1 MDIRLTKLSAGDF
14 PAIWQ
19 ILSESFPPEERRTEE
34 GQRRLLEE
42 TAAYQVYGYRK
53 KDELQAILASWKFD
67 EFIFIEHFAVRQSI
81 RGGGLGGRMLQAF
94 LAECDRPVLLEVEL
108 PEEEI
113 KARRI
118 HFYERNGFVLN
129 EYDYMQPAMQP
140 GCEAI
145 PLLIMTHPKTFNES
159 GLNQMRDTLYREV
172 YLVN

>member
-19 ILSESFPPEERRTEE
+19 ILSESFPPEERRTKE
-34 GQRRLLEE
+34 GQRQLLEE
-42 TAAYQVYGYRK
+42 TAAYQVYGCHEK
-53 KDELQAILASWKFD
+53 EELQAILASWKFD

-94 LAECDRPVLLEVEL
+94 LSECDRPVLLEVEP

-113 KARRI
+113 KARRMRAI
-118 HFYERNGFVLN
+118 CSGCCSAL
-129 EYDYMQPAMQP
+129 QPAMQP

-145 PLLIMTHPKTFNES
+145 PLLIMTHPKTFSES